1 MNKMMFHSHL
11 TEYIKNYCKDE
22 GITHTS
28 IPSLKFYITSDESQF
43 RSIIYEPSLC
53 IALQGEKAIGFG
65 DNLYG
70 YSPSQYL
77 LACTN
82 IPANVKINKASK
94 EHPFISLA
102 ISFTTEQ
109 IYEVLKD
116 TNSVKTQNKK
126 KLEDSF
132 CFNSLDEELLEPI
145 SRLVRLLD
153 KPQQTIDFM
162 YPLLIKEIIYVLLEN
177 NSEFLKHYVLEG
189 TITNQIVKAI
199 SQIKNNYNEIINMS
213 NLAKEIGISEASLYQ
228 NFKKITL
235 MSPLQ
240 YQKKIRLEEAKH
252 MLANQNIEASSVAFA
267 VGYESPSQFSREYT
281 RMFGMSP
288 KAHSNK
294 LKSEIA

>member
-1 MNKMMFHSHL
+1 MNKLMYHSFL
-11 TEYIKNYCKDE
+11 ISYIKNYCKNE
-22 GITHTS
+22 GITRTL
-28 IPSLKFYITSDESQF
+28 IPSLKFYMTSEKSQF

-65 DNLYG
+65 DNLFG

-77 LACTN
+77 LSCTN
-82 IPANVKINKASK
+82 IPANVKINQASK
-94 EHPFISLA
+94 EVPFLSMA
-102 ISFTTEQ
+102 ITFTTEQ

-116 TNSVKTQNKK
+116 INSVKTQNKK

-153 KPQQTIDFM
+153 KPQQTIDFI
-162 YPLLIKEIIYVLLEN
+162 YPLLIKEIIYVLFQN

-199 SQIKNNYNEIINMS
+199 SQIKNNYNEVINMS
-213 NLAKEIGISEASLYQ
+213 DLAKEIGISEASLYQ

-252 MLANQNIEASSVAFA
+252 MLANQNIEASAVAFA

-294 LKSEIA
+294 LKTEIA

>member
-1 MNKMMFHSHL
+1 MNKLMYHSFL
-11 TEYIKNYCKDE
+11 IEYIKNYCKNE
-22 GITHTS
+22 GIANTS
-28 IPSLKFYITSDESQF
+28 IPSLKFYMTSEQSQF

-53 IALQGEKAIGFG
+53 IALQGEKAVGFG
-65 DNLYG
+65 ENLFG

-82 IPANVKINKASK
+82 IPANVKINQASK
-94 EHPFISLA
+94 EIPFISLA
-102 ISFTTEQ
+102 ISFSMEQ
-109 IYEVLKD
+109 IYEVLKEI
-116 TNSVKTQNKK
+116 NSVKMQNKK
-126 KLEDSF
+126 RLEDSF
-132 CFNSLDEELLEPI
+132 CFNSLDEDLLEPI

-162 YPLLIKEIIYVLLEN
+162 YPLLIKEIIYALLQN

-199 SQIKNNYNEIINMS
+199 SQIKNNYNEVINMS
-213 NLAKEIGISEASLYQ
+213 DLSKDIGISEASLYQ

-252 MLANQNIEASSVAFA
+252 MLVNQNIEASSVAFA

>member
-1 MNKMMFHSHL
+1 MNKLMYHSFL
-11 TEYIKNYCKDE
+11 IEYIKNYCKNE
-22 GITHTS
+22 GIANTS
-28 IPSLKFYITSDESQF
+28 IPSLKFYMTSEESQF

-53 IALQGEKAIGFG
+53 IALQGEKAVGFG
-65 DNLYG
+65 ENLFG

-82 IPANVKINKASK
+82 IPANVKINQASK
-94 EHPFISLA
+94 EVPFMSLA
-102 ISFTTEQ
+102 ISFSMEQ
-109 IYEVLKD
+109 IYEVLKEID
-116 TNSVKTQNKK
+116 SIKIQNKK
-126 KLEDSF
+126 RLEDSF
-132 CFNSLDEELLEPI
+132 CFNSLEKDLLEPI
-145 SRLVRLLD
+145 TRLVKLLN

-162 YPLLIKEIIYVLLEN
+162 YPLLIKEIIYVLFQN
-177 NSEFLKHYVLEG
+177 NNEFLKHYVLEG

-199 SQIKNNYNEIINMS
+199 SQIKNNFNEVINMS
-213 NLAKEIGISEASLYQ
+213 DLAKDIGISEASLYQ

-252 MLANQNIEASSVAFA
+252 MLVNQNIDASSVAFA

>member
-1 MNKMMFHSHL
+1 MNKFMYHSFL
-11 TEYIKNYCKDE
+11 IEYIKNYCKNE
-22 GITHTS
+22 GIANTS
-28 IPSLKFYITSDESQF
+28 IPSLKFYMTSEQSQF

-53 IALQGEKAIGFG
+53 IALQGEKAVGFG
-65 DNLYG
+65 ENLFG

-82 IPANVKINKASK
+82 IPANVKINQASK
-94 EHPFISLA
+94 EVPFISLA
-102 ISFTTEQ
+102 ISFSMEQ
-109 IYEVLKD
+109 IYEVLKEI
-116 TNSVKTQNKK
+116 NSVKMQNKK
-126 KLEDSF
+126 RLEDSF
-132 CFNSLDEELLEPI
+132 CFNSLDEDLLEPI

-162 YPLLIKEIIYVLLEN
+162 YPLLIKEIIYALLQN

-199 SQIKNNYNEIINMS
+199 SQIKNNYNEVINMS
-213 NLAKEIGISEASLYQ
+213 DLAKDIGISEASLYQ

-252 MLANQNIEASSVAFA
+252 MLVNQNIEASSVAFA

-281 RMFGMSP
+281 RMFGLSP

>member
-1 MNKMMFHSHL
+1 MNKSMYHSFL
-11 TEYIKNYCKDE
+11 ISYIKDYCKNE
-22 GITHTS
+22 GITHTPIS
-28 IPSLKFYITSDESQF
+28 SLKFYMTSEESQF

-65 DNLYG
+65 ENLYG

-77 LACTN
+77 LSCTN
-82 IPANVKINKASK
+82 IPANVKINQASK
-94 EHPFISLA
+94 EVPFISMA
-102 ISFTTEQ
+102 ISFTLEQ
-109 IYEVLKD
+109 IYEVIKE
-116 TNSVKTQNKK
+116 TNSAKTQNKK
-126 KLEDSF
+126 RLENSF
-132 CFNSLDEELLEPI
+132 CFNTLDEDLLEPI

-153 KPQQTIDFM
+153 KPKEMVDFL
-162 YPLLIKEIIYVLLEN
+162 YPLLIKEIIYILLQN
-177 NSEFLKHYVLEG
+177 NSDFLKHYVLDG

-199 SQIKNNYNEIINMS
+199 SEIKNNYNEVINMS
-213 NLAKEIGISEASLYQ
+213 NLAKDIGISEASLYQ

-252 MLANQNIEASSVAFA
+252 MLVNQNIEASSVAFT

-288 KAHSNK
+288 KAHSNT
-294 LKSEIA
+294 LKNSIA